1 MGPIPGPGN
10 HAPLNVKFAGVGNR
24 TGRLLFQ
31 AQIHLQKGLTMDEN
45 TIKGAAKDFSGNVK
59 GTVGD
64 LTGDSQMQAEGT
76 VDQVVGTAQRAY
88 GRVKDTVTKQ
98 TSGLGTAVADQLDET
113 SAYLGDA
120 VAERPLTALLIAGAI
135 GFVLASLIKR

>member
-1 MGPIPGPGN
+1 
-10 HAPLNVKFAGVGNR
+10 
-24 TGRLLFQ
+24 
-31 AQIHLQKGLTMDEN
+31 MDEN
-45 TIKGAAKDFSGNVK
+45 TIEGAAKDLGGNVK

-64 LTGDSQMQAEGT
+64 LTGDTKLQAEGT

-135 GFVLASLIKR
+135 GFALASLIKR